1 MKYRTPLTK
10 ARGLGSAKSGT
21 AHWWMQRVTA
31 AALVPLSYWLIK
43 LIYLSASAPYAETRA
58 WLASPV
64 NTLGIIALLAAAFYH
79 AGLGL
84 RVVIEDYVDRE
95 GCKIATIWLVNL
107 ALFLLSLT
115 ALLAVFR
122 TLQVG

>member
-43 LIYLSASAPYAETRA
+43 LIDLSMSAPYAETRA
-58 WLASPV
+58 WLASPL
-64 NTLGIIALLAAAFYH
+64 NTVGVIAFIAAVFYH

-84 RVVIEDYVDRE
+84 RVVIEDYVGRE
-95 GCKIATIWLVNL
+95 GCKIVSIWLVNL

>member
-1 MKYRTPLTK
+1 MK

-21 AHWWMQRVTA
+21 THWWMQRVTA
-31 AALVPLSYWLIK
+31 AALIPLSYWLIK
-43 LIYLSASAPYAETRA
+43 LLDLSASAPYAEAQA
-58 WLASPV
+58 WLAVPV
-64 NTLGIIALLAAAFYH
+64 NSVGVIAFILAVFYH

-84 RVVIEDYVDRE
+84 RVVIEDYVGRE
-95 GCKIATIWLVNL
+95 GCKIVSIWLVNL
-107 ALFLLSLT
+107 TLVLLALT

>member
-21 AHWWMQRVTA
+21 THWWMQRVTA
-31 AALVPLSYWLIK
+31 AALIPLSYWLIK
-43 LIYLSASAPYAETRA
+43 LIDLSASAPYAETQA
-58 WLASPV
+58 WLAAPV
-64 NTLGIIALLAAAFYH
+64 NTVGIIAFIGAAFYH

-84 RVVIEDYVDRE
+84 RVVIEDYVGHE
-95 GCKIATIWLVNL
+95 GAKIVLISLVKL
-107 ALFLLSLT
+107 VLILLSLL

-122 TLQVG
+122 ALQTG

>member
-31 AALVPLSYWLIK
+31 AALIPLSYWLLK
-43 LIYLSASAPYAETRA
+43 LINLSAFAPYAETRA
-58 WLASPV
+58 WLAAPL
-64 NTLGIIALLAAAFYH
+64 NTVAIIAFLAAAFYH

-84 RVVIEDYVDRE
+84 RVVIEDYVGRE
-95 GCKIATIWLVNL
+95 GCKIATIWLVSL
-107 ALFLLSLT
+107 ALSLLLLT

-122 TLQVG
+122 SLQVG